1 MMPPSPLL
9 ENSTDTESTLSAP
22 NQVAN
27 TVAVFMYSG
36 RLRPATT

>member
-1 MMPPSPLL
+1 MMPDRPLF

-27 TVAVFMYSG
+27 TVAVFM
-36 RLRPATT
+36 

>member
-1 MMPPSPLL
+1 MTPPSPFFAYSADTD
-9 ENSTDTESTLSAP
+9 STVSAP

-36 RLRPATT
+36 RLLPATT